1 MNSLCETMSIHFVE
15 KRVLYTFR
23 SSEFLDKL
31 KNWLTSGR
39 GLVVA
44 TCIKAVLYGNLKQ
57 TNSFLSKYG
66 LAYITPGWSGSAEL
80 SPKMNLFTWAHFGKT
95 FFNFQL
101 IPARRSDAS
110 VSHSVCIGPSQTQN
124 QMAKDLGH
132 FDRLCKEAGAPTN
145 KGSSFFEGLKN
156 NFH

>member
-1 MNSLCETMSIHFVE
+1 MRCLNVRQDTDEQINRWKDRQTDKQRISSYKFHQAVNSLCETMSIHFVE

-95 FFNFQL
+95 FVACYYYHTGEVMHQ
-101 IPARRSDAS
+101 
-110 VSHSVCIGPSQTQN
+110 
-124 QMAKDLGH
+124 
-132 FDRLCKEAGAPTN
+132 FDTVYV
-145 KGSSFFEGLKN
+145 
-156 NFH
+156 